1 MRNRMSMSSIAALA
15 LAAGLNGMPDLG
27 QQRALQERRNQPGER
42 LRNDPPKPKKRRLTV
57 MDHERRE
64 AAEAKRMRRRLR
76 ANGSS
81 S

>member
-1 MRNRMSMSSIAALA
+1 MKRATLGIYAALA
-15 LAAGLNGMPDLG
+15 IVAGMPDLG
-27 QQRALQERRNQPGER
+27 QQRSLRERPNIPGER

-57 MDHERRE
+57 MDNERRE